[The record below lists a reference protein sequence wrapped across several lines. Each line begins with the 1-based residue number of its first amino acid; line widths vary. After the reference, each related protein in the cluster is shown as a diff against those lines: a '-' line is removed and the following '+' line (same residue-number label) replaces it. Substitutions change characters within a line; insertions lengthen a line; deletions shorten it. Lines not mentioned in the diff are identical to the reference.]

1 MELPCGSWWCPTDG
15 ATRLGVGT
23 RPPAQHSPWRE
34 LGILLSAHDS
44 RGAGKR
50 PDSLVSRFPS
60 AADVAVR
67 AAAEGIQLARSHFA
81 LVVSDVEKVKRRW
94 GLGTPLDEGD
104 VLGLITCDDVL
115 EELIGE
121 LADDEDLE
129 REKVRERHIASG

>member
-1 MELPCGSWWCPTDG
+1 
-15 ATRLGVGT
+15 
-23 RPPAQHSPWRE
+23 
-34 LGILLSAHDS
+34 
-44 RGAGKR
+44 
-50 PDSLVSRFPS
+50 
-60 AADVAVR
+60 
-67 AAAEGIQLARSHFA
+67 LARSHFA